1 MSQTATADA
10 NPFRLLAH
18 SYRRQVL
25 AALADT
31 DGSVTVRD
39 VRNGIVTC
47 ETAASLSDVPAAEI
61 KRVYLTL
68 LHVHVPMLADAGVID
83 YDPDRGVI
91 EAADLE
97 TVRPLLSVATDDW
110 PPSTPAPNSE

>member
-1 MSQTATADA
+1 MSQTAPADA

-18 SYRRQVL
+18 PYRRQLL

-39 VRNGIVTC
+39 VRNEIVTR
-47 ETAASLSDVPAAEI
+47 ETAASLPDVPAAET

-68 LHVHVPMLADAGVID
+68 LHIHVPMLADAGVID
-83 YDPDRGVI
+83 YDSDRDVI

-97 TVRPLLSVATDDW
+97 AVRPLLSVATDDR
-110 PPSTPAPNSE
+110 PPSMSAQNSE